1 MMRRLRALDRLD
13 ARERAARGRPRVRH
27 RPYRSREDTLRRVLV
42 AVTTAAVLLVMTV
55 VVLDRQWGITI
66 DADGLH
72 RRAPLGSPPPVA
84 TGVGTFRFVARQPFD
99 RSQPVAYDPCR
110 PVEIVVNR
118 AQQPP
123 GSAGVVEE
131 AVASVA
137 DATGLRLSIVG
148 TTDEPADP
156 DRSAQ
161 DRARYGSGWSPV
173 LVVWTDPDRVPRL
186 AGDVAGLGGSQ
197 SAPAMAGEPQHYVT
211 GTVSLDGPQLTRVL
225 ARRDGRAL
233 VRAIVMHELGH
244 LVGLDHVDS
253 AAELMFADNVGQLD
267 WGPGDREGLAALGR
281 GRCF

>member
-1 MMRRLRALDRLD
+1 
-13 ARERAARGRPRVRH
+13 
-27 RPYRSREDTLRRVLV
+27 
-42 AVTTAAVLLVMTV
+42 
-55 VVLDRQWGITI
+55 
-66 DADGLH
+66 
-72 RRAPLGSPPPVA
+72 
-84 TGVGTFRFVARQPFD
+84 
-99 RSQPVAYDPCR
+99 VAYDPCR

-118 AQQPP
+118 DQEPP
-123 GSAGVVEE
+123 GSRGVVEE

-148 TTDEPADP
+148 TTGEPADP
-156 DRSAQ
+156 DRPAQ
-161 DRARYGSGWSPV
+161 DGARYGRGWSPA
-173 LVVWTDPDRVPRL
+173 LVVWTDPGRVPRL

-197 SAPAMAGEPQHYVT
+197 TAPAMASEPRHYVT
-211 GTVSLDGPQLTRVL
+211 GTVSLDAPQLTRVL
-225 ARRDGRAL
+225 ARPGGRAQ